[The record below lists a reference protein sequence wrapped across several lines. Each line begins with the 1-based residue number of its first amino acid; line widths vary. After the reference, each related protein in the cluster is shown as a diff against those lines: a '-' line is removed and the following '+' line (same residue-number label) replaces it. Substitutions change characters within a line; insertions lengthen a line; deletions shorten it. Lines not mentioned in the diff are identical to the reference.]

1 LIRDRSVVIKMHKIA
16 KCLHIPHFLIKLP
29 DKIKK
34 KKKKNRNQNKA
45 KIICTARENKKI
57 ISATK
62 QKLCKF
68 YVFMYNVNIIK
79 FI

>member
-34 KKKKNRNQNKA
+34 KKRKTEI
-45 KIICTARENKKI
+45 KI
-57 ISATK
+57 K
-62 QKLCKF
+62 QKLFVQPEKTR
-68 YVFMYNVNIIK
+68 K
-79 FI
+79 

>member
-34 KKKKNRNQNKA
+34 KKKKRKTEI
-45 KIICTARENKKI
+45 KI
-57 ISATK
+57 K
-62 QKLCKF
+62 QKLFVQPEKTR
-68 YVFMYNVNIIK
+68 K
-79 FI
+79 